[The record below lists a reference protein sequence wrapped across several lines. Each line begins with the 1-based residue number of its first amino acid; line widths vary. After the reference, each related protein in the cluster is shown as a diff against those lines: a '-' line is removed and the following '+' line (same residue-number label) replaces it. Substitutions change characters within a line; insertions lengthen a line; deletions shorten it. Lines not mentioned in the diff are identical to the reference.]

1 MRGAMLL
8 SLAIKDLAIIDH
20 ATLEFG
26 PGLNAITGETGAGKS
41 IIVGALTLLLG
52 DRARTDT
59 IRRGAARAEVS
70 ALFHV
75 DPEGP
80 AAAALR
86 ELDLVDPDADGAE
99 PQELVV
105 RRIVAPG
112 GRGRVYLNGQLVTVS
127 TLAEV
132 MRHLVDISS
141 QHQHTQLLD
150 PSTHLDVLDR
160 FGGLRELRAGY
171 EAAWQALVAAR
182 ERRDGL
188 RAQEG
193 DRLAREDFVRFQLDE
208 IDGIKP
214 KAGEDEEL
222 VAEARRLDNAEA
234 LMGGAVQIS
243 ETLGRDGRS
252 AGAQL
257 REAEKTLERLAR
269 LDPTLEPMRSRVEG
283 ARLELED
290 VSLELSSYARSV
302 DIDPRRLQAVN
313 ERLDALSRLE
323 RKHGG
328 SLEAVLA
335 AAAAYRAELS
345 RFESLEEAIAEAER
359 AATHAEAR
367 AEAAAKA
374 LSAARAE
381 AATEL
386 SRRIVAE
393 LHGLAMAGADLN
405 FELTPL
411 AQLGPRGKDGGEIV
425 IRTNVGEGTGP
436 LARVASGG
444 ELSRVLLALKRAL
457 VRADAVETCIF
468 DEVDAGTGG
477 AVGDTIGQKLA
488 EIGVERQVI
497 TITHLAPIAAR
508 AALHLRVEK
517 AVDGDRTV
525 TRVVPLD
532 DHARTDEIARMLGGL
547 AITPS
552 IRATAAELLDRA
564 SE

>member
-1 MRGAMLL
+1 MLL

-20 ATLEFG
+20 VTLEFG
-26 PGLNAITGETGAGKS
+26 SGLNAITGETGAGKS

-59 IRRGAARAEVS
+59 IRRGAKRAEIS
-70 ALFHV
+70 ALFHI

-86 ELDLVDPDADGAE
+86 ELDLIDPELDGAD
-99 PQELVV
+99 PLELVV
-105 RRIVAPG
+105 RRIVAPA
-112 GRGRVYLNGQLVTVS
+112 GRGRVYVNGQLVTVT
-127 TLAEV
+127 TLSEI

-141 QHQHTQLLD
+141 QHQHTRLLD
-150 PSTHLDVLDR
+150 PATHLDVLDR
-160 FGGLRELRAGY
+160 FGGLRDLRGSY
-171 EAAWQALVAAR
+171 EAAWAKLVAAR
-182 ERRDGL
+182 EERDGL

-208 IDGIKP
+208 IDAVKP
-214 KAGEDEEL
+214 KPGEDMDL
-222 VAEARRLDNAEA
+222 QAEARRLDNAEA
-234 LMGGAVQIS
+234 LMNGALQVS
-243 ETLGRDGRS
+243 DTLGRGGRS
-252 AGAQL
+252 AGDQL
-257 REAEKTLERLAR
+257 RDAEKTLEKLSRIDEA
-269 LDPTLEPMRSRVEG
+269 LEPLRARVET
-283 ARLELED
+283 ARLELDD
-290 VSLELSSYARSV
+290 VSMELSSYAHGV

-328 SLEAVLA
+328 SLEAVLLA
-335 AAAAYRAELS
+335 AEGYRSELD

-359 AATHAEAR
+359 AVTAAEEAATK
-367 AEAAAKA
+367 AAKA
-374 LSAARAE
+374 LSVARVE
-381 AATEL
+381 AATSL
-386 SRRIVAE
+386 SKKVVAE
-393 LHGLAMAGADLN
+393 LHGLAMAGADLR
-405 FELTPL
+405 FELKAAP
-411 AQLGPRGKDGGEIV
+411 QLGPRGMDAGEIV
-425 IRTNVGEGTGP
+425 IRTNVGEGVGP

-477 AVGDTIGQKLA
+477 EVGDTIGQKLE

-508 AALHLRVEK
+508 AAMHLRVEK
-517 AVDGDRTV
+517 GVDGERTV
-525 TRVVPLD
+525 TRVVTLD
-532 DHARTDEIARMLGGL
+532 DKGRTDEIARMLGGL

-552 IRATAAELLDRA
+552 IRATAAELLDR
-564 SE
+564 